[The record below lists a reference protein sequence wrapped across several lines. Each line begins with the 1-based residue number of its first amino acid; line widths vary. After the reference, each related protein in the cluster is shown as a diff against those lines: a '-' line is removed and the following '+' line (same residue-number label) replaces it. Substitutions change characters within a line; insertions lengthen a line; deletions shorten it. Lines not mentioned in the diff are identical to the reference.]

1 MKKILLGLLLATL
14 ASTGWGQAKFSYFGP
29 VNGILKGST
38 TTWETTQAADTDVL
52 ILWSGTCSNTTYL
65 RGDGICS
72 TPPGTGGGTVNS
84 VSQTVPAGFA
94 IGGSPVTNTGTLAI
108 TYATGQTNHLV
119 LGTGTAG
126 QLGLIALTTA
136 DIPTIPLGSGVS
148 GLLPVANGGTGI
160 GTLTGLLKGNGTSA
174 FSVAASADVIGLWTG
189 TCSSATFLRGDGSC
203 AAPAASGTVTS
214 VGLSWT
220 GSGLTIGGTPVT
232 TSGTLAIS
240 GLLGVPAGGIGVG
253 TLTGLVKGNGTSA
266 FSAAAAADVY
276 SLWSGTCSSATF
288 LRGDGS
294 CAAPGGA
301 TGANPTATVGP
312 TANNGSST
320 NFMRADASPA
330 FCLTCAFTQTGAWTF
345 SPTAGVGV
353 DINGVAGSYAAQVIG
368 AVTTGQ
374 SFGLRIAAGTTGSD
388 VALGIANQAASVNLA
403 VVFGNGAFI
412 HGFNGSTSTITGTSA
427 GNVTIAAPSSG
438 IAETINGAA
447 GTNTLQIISGES
459 ATAQSAEIQVN
470 RAGSTINQ
478 VGEGPGI
485 QFFDTTNTTSTQ
497 LQMSGGQTELWQFNG
512 AWNQIWAITSSRGM
526 VINAPASGSGLQV
539 AGVSNAYAETIFGS
553 NTSGQ
558 SFGLKIDA
566 GTTSSDLSL
575 LIQNRTATT
584 NYLQVFG
591 DGGSVFGSPTGSD
604 KGLGSIN
611 AQSIFVNN
619 SAVCLASG
627 TNCPGAASLHYAAAT
642 FSLSGSSCSVI
653 NGVGISTCTWAATG
667 NATVFFTSGLF
678 TSASTVNC
686 VGTASGGSTTQF
698 TNNTPSG
705 SGGSVNT
712 NVFTFNGAGIAVNGG
727 FTLICLGT

>member
-52 ILWSGTCSNTTYL
+52 NLWSGTCSNTTYL

-94 IGGSPVTNTGTLAI
+94 IGGSPITNTGTLAI

-189 TCSSATFLRGDGSC
+189 TCSSATFLRGDGAC

-220 GSGLTIGGTPVT
+220 GSGLTISGPVT

-240 GLLGVPAGGIGVG
+240 GTLDVAAGGIGVG

-276 SLWSGTCSSATF
+276 GLWSGTCSSATF

-294 CAAPGGA
+294 CAAPSGVS
-301 TGANPTATVGP
+301 GANPTATVGP
-312 TANNGSST
+312 TANNGSAT
-320 NFMRADASPA
+320 TYMRSDASPA
-330 FCLTCAFTQTGAWTF
+330 FCLTCSFTQTGTWAFTPSGATPLTVT
-345 SPTAGVGV
+345 SPASSIAMIIQGAASTGAGLEFRDGNTGNKQYAVGSNVSILGDFEIYDLSAGISRFQVNTNGAVNIAAPGNGVALTAT
-353 DINGVAGSYAAQVIG
+353 GVAGSRATTINGSATASQSFGLLVSAGTNASDIAFEVTNQAVTTNFINILGSGAGGIGPTSALGLGWNTAGAMTIAAPTSGISLGING
-368 AVTTGQ
+368 AANSYTENIVASSTTGQ
-374 SFGLRIAAGTTGSD
+374 SLGLRIQAGTNSSD
-388 VALGIANQAASVNLA
+388 FALGIAN
-403 VVFGNGAFI
+403 
-412 HGFNGSTSTITGTSA
+412 
-427 GNVTIAAPSSG
+427 
-438 IAETINGAA
+438 AA
-447 GTNTLQIISGES
+447 GS
-459 ATAQSAEIQVN
+459 ATLFA
-470 RAGSTINQ
+470 
-478 VGEGPGI
+478 
-485 QFFDTTNTTSTQ
+485 
-497 LQMSGGQTELWQFNG
+497 L
-512 AWNQIWAITSSRGM
+512 
-526 VINAPASGSGLQV
+526 
-539 AGVSNAYAETIFGS
+539 
-553 NTSGQ
+553 
-558 SFGLKIDA
+558 
-566 GTTSSDLSL
+566 
-575 LIQNRTATT
+575 
-584 NYLQVFG
+584 FG
-591 DGGSVFGSPTGSD
+591 DGGVNVGSPTGGD
-604 KGLGSIN
+604 KGAGSIN
-611 AQSIFVNN
+611 AQSMFVNN
-619 SAVCLASG
+619 NAVCLASG

-712 NVFTFNGAGIAVNGG
+712 NVFTFNGAGLAVNGG